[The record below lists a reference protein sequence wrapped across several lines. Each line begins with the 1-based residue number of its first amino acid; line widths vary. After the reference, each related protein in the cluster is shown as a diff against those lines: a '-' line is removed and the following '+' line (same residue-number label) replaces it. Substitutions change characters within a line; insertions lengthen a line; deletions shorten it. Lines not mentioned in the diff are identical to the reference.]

1 MSLISSLTSYDDVT
15 LLLLSGLILTV
26 TAGIVSRSEPLA
38 HPLVLGQQSEPS
50 KVRRPTESAVYRN
63 YGVGMYMPLPT
74 RPKREVQT
82 VNNFVQAEAN
92 HERILFGV
100 KTTNAELQDRISTL
114 GAGLVRKLNL
124 APRDSSVLMLLD
136 DSFEYLVS
144 VLALSACSV
153 TPITISHLQLLNPV
167 LSVHPPSAII
177 VQSRFLHTLL
187 EQLADEKEAGLHLIV
202 VGEIDDLAL
211 SHARKTGIQLI
222 PWEDVL
228 KSGAEP
234 LNLSTSDLPT
244 SNDVFMISYYADDI
258 GQPKAVQF
266 THQNMT
272 AAVVSNRALF
282 AVSTPVSSSDRV
294 LSSFSMNTP
303 FGMGVLFQ
311 ALWEGASFSA
321 KPNIGLF
328 KSESDKA
335 EDSVFAAVASSRPTI
350 LYTLPSELA
359 SLSSNVLTTAKGSF
373 LYTLAWKRKMGALL
387 EGSLNRTTPW
397 DRVVFEEARAKWSLS
412 DLRSVVTAGE
422 PSDPSTQ
429 AICSIAMS
437 VPISRA
443 HIYSLSASPILAS
456 HPLDLQRHFPATGG
470 SQMSKDPLHVGPPAP
485 SVEVKLVGV
494 SENDIEA
501 GNDPRGELLIRGTSV
516 GTPVSESTVPY
527 SDGWLPT
534 GERAIVQSNGTFKVV
549 GRQRRTT
556 GP

>member
-1 MSLISSLTSYDDVT
+1 
-15 LLLLSGLILTV
+15 
-26 TAGIVSRSEPLA
+26 
-38 HPLVLGQQSEPS
+38 
-50 KVRRPTESAVYRN
+50 
-63 YGVGMYMPLPT
+63 MYF
-74 RPKREVQT
+74 Q
-82 VNNFVQAEAN
+82 
-92 HERILFGV
+92 
-100 KTTNAELQDRISTL
+100 TTNAELQNRITTL
-114 GAGLVRKLNL
+114 GAGFVRKLDL

-136 DSFEYLVS
+136 DSFEYLTS

-202 VGEIDDLAL
+202 VGEIDDLAR
-211 SHARKTGIQLI
+211 SHSLKTGINLI
-222 PWEDVL
+222 PWTDILE
-228 KSGAEP
+228 SGGGP
-234 LNLSTSDLPT
+234 LNLSAADLPT
-244 SNDVFMISYYADDI
+244 TNDVFMISYYGDEI

-282 AVSTPVSSSDRV
+282 SVSTPLSGSDRI

-303 FGMGVLFQ
+303 FGMGVAFQ
-311 ALWEGASFSA
+311 ALWEGASFSV

-328 KSESDKA
+328 KTESDKA
-335 EDSVFAAVASSRPTI
+335 EDSVFAAIAASRPTI
-350 LYTLPSELA
+350 LYVQPSELD
-359 SLSSNVLTTAKGSF
+359 SLSSSVLATAKGSF

-387 EGSLNRTTPW
+387 EGSLSRTTPW
-397 DRVVFEEARAKWSLS
+397 DRVVFEDARVKWSLS

-429 AICSIAMS
+429 AICSIATS
-437 VPISRA
+437 VPIARA
-443 HIYSLSASPILAS
+443 HIHPLSASPILAS

-470 SQMSKDPLHVGPPAP
+470 SRMSKDPLHVGPPAP

-494 SENDIEA
+494 SENEIDA

-527 SDGWLPT
+527 PDGWLPS
-534 GERAIVQSNGTFKVV
+534 GERAIVQSNGTFKVI